1 MLSFDTMQRY
11 VDAGMLASNMAP
23 EAVAGAYADDRHK
36 PCWKRSGGVPD
47 GIRVVRS

>member
-1 MLSFDTMQRY
+1 MQCS
-11 VDAGMLASNMAP
+11 VDVGMVASNMAP
-23 EAVAGAYADDRHK
+23 EAVAGVYADDRHE